1 MGNAL
6 NFKTKKEKQLD
17 IKVSASLLGA
27 DLSEPGA
34 EAVRAKNSGADWIHY
49 DVMDGKFVE
58 NISFGSEIQKA
69 IGKKD
74 KFFMDTHLMVSR
86 PDKQLEFFIKSGS
99 DLITFHIES
108 ESDADHT
115 VNILHRAGL
124 AAGIALKP
132 STPAEYVY
140 PFLEKIELVLVMT
153 VEPGYGG
160 QGFLNYTLPKIKQ
173 ISEKADE
180 LRPSMMIEVDGGI
193 NSETAPLVKKAG
205 ADVLVSGSYLFGAE
219 NMREAIKSLK
229 A

>member
-69 IGKKD
+69 IVKKD

-108 ESDADHT
+108 ERD
-115 VNILHRAGL
+115 R
-124 AAGIALKP
+124 
-132 STPAEYVY
+132 
-140 PFLEKIELVLVMT
+140 
-153 VEPGYGG
+153 
-160 QGFLNYTLPKIKQ
+160 
-173 ISEKADE
+173 
-180 LRPSMMIEVDGGI
+180 
-193 NSETAPLVKKAG
+193 
-205 ADVLVSGSYLFGAE
+205 
-219 NMREAIKSLK
+219 KSVV
-229 A
+229 